1 MPQSNQLTVDISP
14 GTIFPVVLGK
24 SKTVDYLISNTS
36 NDKKAY
42 NVSIIINL
50 WDSLELVSS
59 TVQATSVAEQV
70 NFSKNY
76 NFINIK
82 DFAPQEINFKMEMGV
97 KSNETYKSGSAVAFQ
112 TKLQSTITITWDSMP
127 RGSYDDGNIQYYNSV
142 SYEFEVTRLS
152 LKKTMPSKKVK
163 GAGTDLILP
172 SKPFDCVIE
181 IENNTREEST
191 FILNDSLPDTLRY
204 IGDITIITPVDNP
217 LPTAKV
223 IYNTM
228 SASKTITWDSCTLLP
243 GEVLK
248 FSYQSAI
255 WNNYASN
262 GVENTGSR
270 IIQGTTCSTEVRASN
285 TDFDIRNQV
294 SIIAMDAIL
303 TASDNKTTVDVATV
317 INYTL
322 NIEVNQY
329 YGIKNVVTVFL
340 TPDGQEPISTT
351 GGTVLPEDANH
362 CIPVQYTIASINPN
376 VSHIIALTTQVVA
389 QYRAD
394 SEYVS
399 CGDAFTA
406 NATLAAINI
415 YDDTINDS
423 SSCSQSIIT
432 PTILKKIVQIYYR
445 NLDVK
450 TSSTAVAPLDWIE
463 YELSFDC
470 SSITA
475 AKRNIL
481 LDDFFPLETGMPV
494 IEDVEQIS
502 GTPIVPVLIAPHGLR
517 WNLGNVIDET
527 PWVVRFKTQVGTSLT
542 QSNLSNLFKLTGT
555 TNAKTSYSDR
565 KQTTILTGKPNL
577 VITRYFDG
585 FTPTNVYG
593 GVEYSCRIKIAN
605 TQNETDSATDAFGFQ
620 FAEQTYNGITIVSDS
635 WSASGTGLFTVPQ
648 GSSTFIT
655 AQILRLYVGQDITI
669 SYKVI
674 LPANIYPGF
683 TGSLAAQAGI
693 PYTQII
699 DSLLENVMY
708 SMTSLSS
715 SAQLKTRSLTF
726 GKSYSDSDVKVGSI
740 VHYTVQYMVP
750 KGTAIYNAKLADDL
764 PSGQALVGDVLL
776 NGSTISVTVENQK
789 ITFPEVSVVNST
801 ASDVT
806 MVYTF
811 TAVINSA
818 AIVFPT
824 TTQIN
829 TATLTYKNYLNSAST
844 RTATRNVI
852 IAHPLLTITLTP
864 LNGTLLDSKTT
875 FNMRVD
881 MDNKS
886 VIGARECQIQLPI
899 PNDAVY
905 VSSFS
910 QLGSVSLNGS
920 VLTWNIGNVSGL
932 QKGSLSFSSKGNS
945 NLLVTDSITYI
956 ATLLNYKNDL
966 SDTLIYPQ
974 KVSNAITYA
983 CIPNVEVSV
992 YPANR
997 TLNGNG
1003 FFQFISNSIIE
1014 APYTIINQGG
1024 GKDSFAL
1031 SISPIKWPYDLFVSE
1046 VLITSVDASTAYYD
1060 TPSLLSQVPSGNSKD
1075 IRLKIYI
1082 PDLTQEANDR
1092 FTITA
1097 YSLADTNYFD
1107 SIETTLLDP

>member
-1 MPQSNQLTVDISP
+1 
-14 GTIFPVVLGK
+14 
-24 SKTVDYLISNTS
+24 
-36 NDKKAY
+36 
-42 NVSIIINL
+42 
-50 WDSLELVSS
+50 
-59 TVQATSVAEQV
+59 
-70 NFSKNY
+70 
-76 NFINIK
+76 
-82 DFAPQEINFKMEMGV
+82 
-97 KSNETYKSGSAVAFQ
+97 
-112 TKLQSTITITWDSMP
+112 
-127 RGSYDDGNIQYYNSV
+127 
-142 SYEFEVTRLS
+142 
-152 LKKTMPSKKVK
+152 
-163 GAGTDLILP
+163 
-172 SKPFDCVIE
+172 
-181 IENNTREEST
+181 
-191 FILNDSLPDTLRY
+191 
-204 IGDITIITPVDNP
+204 
-217 LPTAKV
+217 
-223 IYNTM
+223 
-228 SASKTITWDSCTLLP
+228 
-243 GEVLK
+243 
-248 FSYQSAI
+248 
-255 WNNYASN
+255 
-262 GVENTGSR
+262 
-270 IIQGTTCSTEVRASN
+270 
-285 TDFDIRNQV
+285 
-294 SIIAMDAIL
+294 
-303 TASDNKTTVDVATV
+303 
-317 INYTL
+317 
-322 NIEVNQY
+322 
-329 YGIKNVVTVFL
+329 
-340 TPDGQEPISTT
+340 
-351 GGTVLPEDANH
+351 
-362 CIPVQYTIASINPN
+362 
-376 VSHIIALTTQVVA
+376 VVA

-932 QKGSLSFSSKGNS
+932 QKGSLSFSFKGNS

-966 SDTLIYPQ
+966 SDSQIVEGAVVKIMDKDYNPISHAITGDDGKYIFTPFAPGTDYHLYVSAVGYNLETINPFTLNADQTLTKDVTLHADTKSTLSFIAGDITTDAGVAIMGAVVQLFSVVDTTETLIGLAFSNQYGQ
-974 KVSNAITYA
+974 YAFRELEKGTYRIRISALGYLVSTA
-983 CIPNVEVSV
+983 EVSI
-992 YPANR
+992 
-997 TLNGNG
+997 T
-1003 FFQFISNSIIE
+1003 
-1014 APYTIINQGG
+1014 
-1024 GKDSFAL
+1024 KDSSITKVVTKLTVDPVTSKGTVSGIITDETDNPVVGADVILYRVEDDESLTPIAL
-1031 SISPIKWPYDLFVSE
+1031 TQTISGGVYLFVNTTPGNYK
-1046 VLITSVDASTAYYD
+1046 VKSTK
-1060 TPSLLSQVPSGNSKD
+1060 T
-1075 IRLKIYI
+1075 
-1082 PDLTQEANDR
+1082 
-1092 FTITA
+1092 
-1097 YSLADTNYFD
+1097 
-1107 SIETTLLDP
+1107 TTLV